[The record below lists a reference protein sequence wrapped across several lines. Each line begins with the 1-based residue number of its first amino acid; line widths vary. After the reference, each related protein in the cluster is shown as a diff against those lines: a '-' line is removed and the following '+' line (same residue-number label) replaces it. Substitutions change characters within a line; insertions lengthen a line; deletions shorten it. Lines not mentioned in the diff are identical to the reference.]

1 MIINNLPSLLVPLVG
16 LFFPAVTMVFYYFY
30 IQNDEIL

>member
-1 MIINNLPSLLVPLVG
+1 MINPNLPSVFVPLVG
-16 LFFPAVTMVFYYFY
+16 LFFPAITMVFLYFY

>member
-1 MIINNLPSLLVPLVG
+1 MIINNFPSLLVPLVG
-16 LFFPAVTMVFYYFY
+16 LFFPAVIMLFLYFY

>member
-1 MIINNLPSLLVPLVG
+1 MPSVFVPLVG
-16 LFFPAVTMVFYYFY
+16 LFFPAITMVFLYFY